1 MLLNWLQGTAL
12 STAIRRSDWAVM
24 ALEAVHLL
32 GLALLGGAGCI
43 TALAALRRAGLH
55 GMSVA
60 TLAHGLRSLFGAGLM
75 LMTVSGAL
83 IVLSMPFKYY
93 LNSAFRMKMLLL
105 VLAVVATA
113 GLLRMGRGAAPTA
126 RQRSLAL
133 LAALLWLAV
142 GFSGRLIGFL

>member
-1 MLLNWLQGTAL
+1 
-12 STAIRRSDWAVM
+12 
-24 ALEAVHLL
+24 
-32 GLALLGGAGCI
+32 
-43 TALAALRRAGLH
+43 
-55 GMSVA
+55 
-60 TLAHGLRSLFGAGLM
+60 
-75 LMTVSGAL
+75 MTVSGAL

-105 VLAVVATA
+105 VLAIVATT